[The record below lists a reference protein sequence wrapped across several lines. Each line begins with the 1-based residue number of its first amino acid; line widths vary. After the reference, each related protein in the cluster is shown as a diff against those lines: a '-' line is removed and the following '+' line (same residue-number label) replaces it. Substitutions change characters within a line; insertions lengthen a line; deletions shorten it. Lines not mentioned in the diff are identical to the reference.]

1 MTQFILENIEEPHR
15 LAREE
20 IHAIQTDRM
29 RRLFDEIADRNPFWR
44 ERFASNGIDPRAIK
58 SLGDLSK
65 VPLTTKQDLVANHTA
80 HPPFGTNLTYP
91 LSAYCRLH
99 QTSGTTGRP
108 LRWLDTAESWSWFAR
123 CWRQIYQLAGVT
135 PDDRIFFPFSFGPFI
150 GFWAAFEGA
159 SRLENLVVP
168 TGGMSSEARLGLMID
183 VEATV
188 VCCTPTYALR
198 LMEIAQREKIDL
210 AASAVRLLIVA
221 GEPGGNIPSIKKQV
235 EETWNA
241 TMIDHWG
248 MTEIGSLATAA
259 FGDPTGL
266 YVLETECIP
275 EILDPSTGEAVSPGE
290 VGELIIT
297 NLGRIGSPL
306 IRYRTGDLV
315 QASTNPSPIGLELL
329 RLEGGIQGRVD
340 DMVTIRGNN
349 VYPTSIEAV
358 VREFSDILEFRIVI
372 QTVRAMK
379 HLRLD
384 IEPHEDADAEVVR
397 QTVSRA
403 IKDRLSFVAE
413 VQCVPLGTLPRFE
426 MKGKRLVREDQAS

>member
-1 MTQFILENIEEPHR
+1 MTHPLLENPKEPYR
-15 LAREE
+15 LARHE
-20 IHAIQTDRM
+20 IREVQTQ
-29 RRLFDEIADRNPFWR
+29 RLRHLLDEVADRNPFWR
-44 ERFASNGIDPRAIK
+44 ERFATFAINALEIV
-58 SLGDLSK
+58 SLEDLAK
-65 VPLTTKQDLVANHTA
+65 IPLTTKQDLVADHGK

-91 LSAYCRLH
+91 LSAYCRIH

-108 LRWLDTAESWSWFAR
+108 LRWLDTAESWGWFAR
-123 CWRQIYQLAGVT
+123 CWKQIYQLAGVT

-168 TGGMSSEARLGLMID
+168 TGGMSSEARLRLMID
-183 VEATV
+183 VGATV

-198 LMEIAQREKIDL
+198 LMEIAQKEKIDL

-241 TMIDHWG
+241 VMIDHWG

-259 FGDPTGL
+259 AGDPTGL

-275 EILDPSTGEAVSPGE
+275 EILDPSSGEPVSPGE
-290 VGELIIT
+290 VGELVIT

-315 QASTNPSPIGLELL
+315 QASTGPSPLGIDLL

-358 VREFSDILEFRIVI
+358 IREFSEILEFRIVI

-384 IEPHEDADAEVVR
+384 IEPKEEADAELVR
-397 QTVSRA
+397 QTITRA
-403 IKDRLSFVAE
+403 IKDRLNFVAE
-413 VQCVPLGTLPRFE
+413 VQCMPNGALPRFE
-426 MKGKRLVREDQAS
+426 MKGKRLIREDRS